1 MTGVNPINLID
12 AQLLKLAAPD
22 TNIGELA
29 MWTGP
34 IAQACI
40 RWQIATV
47 REVACFI
54 GHGSVESQG
63 FTHLSENLNYGADR
77 LVAVWPNRFPTIAAA
92 TPYAHNP
99 EALAN
104 HVYAGRF
111 GNGDEAS
118 GDGWRYRGAG
128 MFQITFHDNHA
139 ACATALAM
147 PLDGFGDY
155 LRSRNGAAMS
165 AGWFFQAH
173 NLARYAATPGV
184 EDDTRA
190 INGGLNGL
198 SQRKAAFDAVVD
210 GLLRRGA

>member
-1 MTGVNPINLID
+1 MNPINLID
-12 AQLLKLAAPD
+12 GTLLHVAAPA
-22 TNIGELA
+22 TPAVELVA
-29 MWTGP
+29 WAGP

-40 RWQIATV
+40 RWGIGTV

-54 GHGSVESQG
+54 GNGAVESRG
-63 FTHLSENLNYGADR
+63 FTHLSEDLSYSAER
-77 LVAVWPNRFPTIAAA
+77 LHEVWPNRFPTIAAA
-92 TPYAHNP
+92 VPYAHNP
-99 EALAN
+99 ERLAN

-128 MFQITFHDNHA
+128 IFQLTFRANHE
-139 ACATALAM
+139 ACARALGR
-147 PLDGFGDY
+147 PLEGFGDW
-155 LRSRNGAAMS
+155 LRTPEGAAQS
-165 AGWFFQAH
+165 AGWFFASH

-198 SQRKAAFDAVVD
+198 ADRRRAFDAVVAE
-210 GLLRRGA
+210 LLRRGA

>member
-1 MTGVNPINLID
+1 MSPINMID
-12 AQLLKLAAPD
+12 APLLHVAAPSTPAVELAAW
-22 TNIGELA
+22 A
-29 MWTGP
+29 GP

-40 RWQIATV
+40 RWQIGTV
-47 REVACFI
+47 REVGSFI
-54 GHGSVESQG
+54 GNAAVESAG
-63 FTHLSENLNYGADR
+63 FTRLSENLNYSAER
-77 LVAVWPNRFPTIAAA
+77 LHAVWPNRFPSIAAA
-92 TPYAHNP
+92 APYAHNP

-128 MFQITFHDNHA
+128 IFQLTFRDNHE
-139 ACATALAM
+139 ACARALAR
-147 PLDGFGDY
+147 PLDGLGDW
-155 LRSRNGAAMS
+155 LRTPDGAAQS

-198 SQRKAAFDAVVD
+198 GERRAAFDAVVAE
-210 GLLRRGA
+210 LLRRGA